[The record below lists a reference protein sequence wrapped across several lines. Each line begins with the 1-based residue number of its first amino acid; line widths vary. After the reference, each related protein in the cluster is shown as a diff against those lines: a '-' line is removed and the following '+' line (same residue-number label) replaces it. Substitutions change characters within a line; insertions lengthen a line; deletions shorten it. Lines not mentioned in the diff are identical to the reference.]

1 MAQNI
6 SNKQRQSTLSKEL
19 NKERKAGK
27 PGEREAFA
35 KSALEL
41 LSYGVPIGV
50 VGNLSAK
57 AATKLLTKYKK
68 LPKGYKRV
76 YRGEERTFS
85 RSKKTLPD
93 KDGSTMNAEALRG
106 RYFFD
111 NAANARYYAR
121 QLGTRHGKVYS
132 TDLPKKQFDIGK
144 KITKRRTGAKLPG
157 ELTIPKLY
165 VGTQTLN
172 KGQTFRA
179 NMEGLVDTIKRPFE
193 LANDINK
200 SRATLEGAKQFYKY
214 SKDAAK
220 AVKANKKRVYPDYK
234 KGGVV
239 KKRAT
244 SKRVNVTRGDGIA
257 KRGKTRGRMV

>member
-6 SNKQRQSTLSKEL
+6 GKRRGKSPIKTRLEMERRAENKNPGS
-19 NKERKAGK
+19 RK
-27 PGEREAFA
+27 AFA
-35 KSALEL
+35 KGLGTTAEL

-50 VGNLSAK
+50 VGNLTAK
-57 AATKLLTKYKK
+57 AATKFLTKYKK

-76 YRGEERTFS
+76 YRGEERTF
-85 RSKKTLPD
+85 
-93 KDGSTMNAEALRG
+93 KDGRTMNAEALKG

-111 NAANARYYAR
+111 NAADARYYAR

-132 TDLPKKQFDIGK
+132 TDLPKKQFNIGK
-144 KITKRRTGAKLPG
+144 KITERRKGAKLPG
-157 ELTIPKLY
+157 ELTIPKSY

-179 NMEGLVDTIKRPFE
+179 NMEGLVDTVKRPFE
-193 LANDINK
+193 LAKDVAINP
-200 SRATLEGAKQFYKY
+200 RVTLEGAKQFYKY

-220 AVKANKKRVYPDYK
+220 AVKANKK